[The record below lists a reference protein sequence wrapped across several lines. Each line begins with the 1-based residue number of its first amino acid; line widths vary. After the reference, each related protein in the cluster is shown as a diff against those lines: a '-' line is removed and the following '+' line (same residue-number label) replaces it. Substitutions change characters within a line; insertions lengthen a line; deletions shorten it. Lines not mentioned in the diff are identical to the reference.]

1 MIVAVKLGGAAITNK
16 KNVCEYGQ
24 SLNNLLDQVEQAY
37 RVLQAQGHQLILI
50 HGAGSFGHP
59 QAKQYQLKAG
69 WETSLPDDNYRK
81 GFSHIRACLQ
91 QLNTTIITKL
101 EERDVPVLAITPIDY
116 ITTWDGAEETP
127 TERFSQGL
135 VTRTKQYLDLGF
147 VPVLHGDAVLDEM
160 RGCTIL
166 SGDVILY
173 HLSKCLPIARCIF
186 VTDVDGIYKADPKL
200 KQEPESFEIVPR
212 IQVTKELQN
221 IETAQLA
228 VADVTGGMQGKI
240 KWAKK
245 IVLDCRTDVVICRA
259 GTKEVITMMTMQDTF
274 TNKMT
279 LFTLF

>member
-24 SLNNLLDQVEQAY
+24 SLNDLLDQVEQAY

-135 VTRTKQYLDLGF
+135 ITRTKQYLDLGF

-160 RGCTIL
+160 RGCTIYQEM
-166 SGDVILY
+166 SF
-173 HLSKCLPIARCIF
+173 S
-186 VTDVDGIYKADPKL
+186 DPKL
-200 KQEPESFEIVPR
+200 KQAPESFEIVSR
-212 IQVTKELQN
+212 IQVTREPQN
-221 IETAQLA
+221 IETTQLA
-228 VADVTGGMQGKI
+228 VADVTGERM
-240 KWAKK
+240 
-245 IVLDCRTDVVICRA
+245 
-259 GTKEVITMMTMQDTF
+259 
-274 TNKMT
+274 
-279 LFTLF
+279 